1 MLRTEPTDTTIVYV
15 LSDSVG
21 ETGESVVRAALS
33 QFDCDHP
40 IIRRRPYMMTT
51 DQIARAV
58 EEAREEGAIIV
69 YTLVTEQLRTFLQEK
84 TREVKMKTVDI
95 MGPMLNAL
103 RTVTDLE
110 PRREAGALRRIDDA
124 YLKRNAALEFAI
136 KYDDGK
142 DPRGLVVA
150 DIVIVGISRTS
161 KTPLCI
167 YLAHRGYKVANLP
180 IMPEIAPPEEIFR
193 VDPKKIFGLTIKPS
207 LLFEIR
213 KARLAGMGL
222 STKADYANYNR
233 ILEELQ
239 YGEELIKKLGAPM
252 IDVTNKATEETAAL
266 ILDLY
271 EKRNGNR

>member
-1 MLRTEPTDTTIVYV
+1 MLRTEPTNATIVYV

-21 ETGESVVRAALS
+21 ETGESVARAALS
-33 QFDCDHP
+33 QFDCDRV
-40 IIRRRPYMMTT
+40 IIRRRPYMMTEK
-51 DQIARAV
+51 QIEKAV
-58 EEAREEGAIIV
+58 AEANAEGAIIV
-69 YTLVTEQLRTFLQEK
+69 YTLVTEPLRTFLQEK

-95 MGPMLNAL
+95 MGPMLGAL
-103 RTVTDLE
+103 RTATELE
-110 PRREAGALRRIDDA
+110 PRHEAGALRRIDDA
-124 YLKRNAALEFAI
+124 YIKRNAALEFAI

-142 DPRGLVVA
+142 DPRGLVAA

-180 IMPEIAPPEEIFR
+180 VMPEIAPPEEIFR

-222 STKADYANYNR
+222 PVEADYANYNR

-239 YGEELIKKLGAPM
+239 YGEELIKKLGAPI
-252 IDVTNKATEETAAL
+252 IDVSNKATEETAAL

-271 EKRNGNR
+271 EKRNGR

>member
-1 MLRTEPTDTTIVYV
+1 MIVYV

-33 QFDCDHP
+33 QFDCTDP

-51 DQIARAV
+51 EQIESAI
-58 EEAREEGAIIV
+58 EEALAEDAIIV
-69 YTLVTEQLRTFLQEK
+69 YTLVTEPLRTFLQEK
-84 TREVKMKTVDI
+84 TRKVKMKTVDI
-95 MGPMLNAL
+95 MGPMLTAL
-103 RTVTDLE
+103 KTATDLE
-110 PRREAGALRRIDDA
+110 PRHEAGALRRIDDA

-142 DPRGLVVA
+142 DPRGLLTA
-150 DIVIVGISRTS
+150 DIVIVGISRAG

-180 IMPEIAPPEEIFR
+180 IMPEIEPPEEIWH
-193 VDPKKIFGLTIKPS
+193 VDPQKVFGLTIKPS

-222 STKADYANYNR
+222 PTEAEYANYNR
-233 ILEELQ
+233 ILEELR
-239 YGEELIKKLGAPM
+239 YGEELLKKIGAPM
-252 IDVTNKATEETAAL
+252 LDVTNKATEETAAL

-271 EKRNGNR
+271 EKRTVR